1 MKKRLKITEGKA
13 YILPVIKSEG
23 VNISIKSHNLI
34 GVGVEDSTNK
44 DGNYLT
50 AIIGNGKKTVVKANA
65 ELIADAFNTANET
78 QLLPSELKEQRD
90 ELFKALNVAN
100 AMITHVGCVQ
110 GCNKGTTHDGEQ
122 CQWCDESSLIK
133 NIIDKI
139 KDNE

>member
-13 YILPVIKSEG
+13 YILPVIKGEG
-23 VNISIKSHNLI
+23 VNISIKSHILI

-50 AIIGNGKKTVVKANA
+50 AIIGNGKIPVVKANA

-90 ELFKALNVAN
+90 ELIRVLQDFISSAEVIDDEHFSMEIDQAKEL
-100 AMITHVGCVQ
+100 I
-110 GCNKGTTHDGEQ
+110 NK
-122 CQWCDESSLIK
+122 
-133 NIIDKI
+133 ID
-139 KDNE
+139 

>member
-23 VNISIKSHNLI
+23 VNISIKSHILI

-50 AIIGNGKKTVVKANA
+50 AIMGNGEKTVVKANA

-90 ELFKALNVAN
+90 ELLKRMQSLVLSMAAHPDC
-100 AMITHVGCVQ
+100 A
-110 GCNKGTTHDGEQ
+110 KGSEFDDLSTIGQE
-122 CQWCDESSLIK
+122 LI
-133 NIIDKI
+133 NKI